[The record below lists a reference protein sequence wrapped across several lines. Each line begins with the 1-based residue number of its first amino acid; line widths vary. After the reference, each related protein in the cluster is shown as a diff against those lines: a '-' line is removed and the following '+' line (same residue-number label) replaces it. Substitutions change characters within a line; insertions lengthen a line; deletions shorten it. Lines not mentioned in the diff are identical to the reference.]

1 MIAESRCTVC
11 RTYLD
16 VEDLFCSNCGTEN
29 LSGVD
34 AEGVGLEQSMTRTTQ
49 QASVLSFQCDQCGA
63 SMSYD
68 ASSKRLRCPF
78 CGSEKMSERTDAR
91 TLKPSAIVPFVVQ
104 HSQVEQLLRTWL
116 SQGFWKPGDASQSSI
131 VDKVTQVYVPFWVF
145 SATTETAWTADS
157 SAVTSGARGNWRPMS
172 GTRRGEYQG
181 ILVGASGTLTP
192 LEIKEIAPFDLSD
205 SVAPESLDLSNIIVE
220 EFRVTRRD
228 ARGQAAFYVEQ
239 LESTQSEQVVPG
251 NIRNLNVNVR
261 LQSMRSEPVL
271 LPIWIMVYQY
281 RNQPF
286 RVLVNGQTG
295 EVYGVAPFSY
305 AKLTGVVAGMF
316 LLVLAFIVIIA
327 IAAASQ

>member
-1 MIAESRCTVC
+1 
-11 RTYLD
+11 
-16 VEDLFCSNCGTEN
+16 
-29 LSGVD
+29 
-34 AEGVGLEQSMTRTTQ
+34 
-49 QASVLSFQCDQCGA
+49 
-63 SMSYD
+63 
-68 ASSKRLRCPF
+68 
-78 CGSEKMSERTDAR
+78 
-91 TLKPSAIVPFVVQ
+91 
-104 HSQVEQLLRTWL
+104 
-116 SQGFWKPGDASQSSI
+116 
-131 VDKVTQVYVPFWVF
+131 
-145 SATTETAWTADS
+145 
-157 SAVTSGARGNWRPMS
+157 MS

-192 LEIKEIAPFDLSD
+192 LEIKEIAPFDLND